1 MTLRKRDKTALLVL
15 AAAVIVWLLLQL
27 ALPGDSPAKLVGTA
41 DSIPVAEKRLARLR
55 QLAGGVPGKE
65 EVLKRVSA
73 ELAQRETGIIQA
85 DTGPQAQAQLLEIIR
100 RVAKA
105 QTPPLD
111 AKSAELGQITRL
123 SDDYGEVQVSVA
135 LECRIEELVN
145 LLADLTKQPEVLAT
159 KEVRVSLANA
169 KEKTLSPR
177 LTVSGLAPRRLVP
190 EKKGLA
196 SF

>member
-1 MTLRKRDKTALLVL
+1 MTLRKRDKTALVVL
-15 AAAVIVWLLLQL
+15 AAAVLVWLLLQL
-27 ALPGDSPAKLVGTA
+27 ALPADTPAKLA
-41 DSIPVAEKRLARLR
+41 RSLDSIPVAEKRLTRLR
-55 QLAGGVPGKE
+55 QLSGSVPGKE

-73 ELAQRETGIIQA
+73 ELTQRQTGIIQA
-85 DTGPQAQAQLLEIIR
+85 ETGPQAQAQLLEIIR

-159 KEVRVSLANA
+159 KEVRVSLANG
-169 KEKTLSPR
+169 KEKTLGVR
-177 LTVSGLAPRRLVP
+177 LTVSGLVPRRLVP

>member
-1 MTLRKRDKTALLVL
+1 MTLRKRDKTALVVL
-15 AAAVIVWLLLQL
+15 AAAVLIWLLLQL
-27 ALPGDSPAKLVGTA
+27 ALPADTPAKLA
-41 DSIPVAEKRLARLR
+41 RSLDSIPVAEKRLARLR
-55 QLAGGVPGKE
+55 QLSGSVPGKE

-73 ELAQRETGIIQA
+73 ELTQRETGIIQA
-85 DTGPQAQAQLLEIIR
+85 ETGPQAQAQLLEIIR

-145 LLADLTKQPEVLAT
+145 LLSDLTKQPEVLAT
-159 KEVRVSLANA
+159 KEVRVSLANG
-169 KEKTLSPR
+169 KEKTLGVR

-190 EKKGLA
+190 QKKGLA

>member
-1 MTLRKRDKTALLVL
+1 MTLRKRDKTALVVL
-15 AAAVIVWLLLQL
+15 AAAVLVWLLLQL
-27 ALPGDSPAKLVGTA
+27 ALPADTPAKLA
-41 DSIPVAEKRLARLR
+41 RSLDSIPVAEKRLARLR
-55 QLAGGVPGKE
+55 QLSGSVPGKE

-85 DTGPQAQAQLLEIIR
+85 ETGPQALAQLLEIIR

-159 KEVRVSLANA
+159 KEVRVSLANG
-169 KEKTLSPR
+169 KEKTLGVR
-177 LTVSGLAPRRLVP
+177 LTVSGLVPRRLVP

>member
-1 MTLRKRDKTALLVL
+1 MTLRKRDKTALVVL
-15 AAAVIVWLLLQL
+15 AAAVLVWLLLQL
-27 ALPGDSPAKLVGTA
+27 ALPADTPAKLA
-41 DSIPVAEKRLARLR
+41 RSLDSIPVAEKRLARLR
-55 QLAGGVPGKE
+55 QLSGSVPGKE

-73 ELAQRETGIIQA
+73 ELTQRQTGIIQA
-85 DTGPQAQAQLLEIIR
+85 ETGPQAQAQLLEIIR

-159 KEVRVSLANA
+159 KEVRVSLANG
-169 KEKTLSPR
+169 KEKTLGVR
-177 LTVSGLAPRRLVP
+177 LTVSGLVPRRLVP

>member
-1 MTLRKRDKTALLVL
+1 MTLRKRDKTALVVL
-15 AAAVIVWLLLQL
+15 AAAVLVWLLLQL
-27 ALPGDSPAKLVGTA
+27 ALPADTPAKLA
-41 DSIPVAEKRLARLR
+41 RSLDSIPVAEKRLARLR
-55 QLAGGVPGKE
+55 QLSGSVPGKE
-65 EVLKRVSA
+65 EVLKRVST
-73 ELAQRETGIIQA
+73 ELTQRETGIIQA
-85 DTGPQAQAQLLEIIR
+85 ETGPQALAQLLEIIR

-159 KEVRVSLANA
+159 KEVRVSLANG
-169 KEKTLSPR
+169 KEKTLGVR
-177 LTVSGLAPRRLVP
+177 LTVSGLVPRRLVP

>member
-1 MTLRKRDKTALLVL
+1 MTLRKRDKTALVVL
-15 AAAVIVWLLLQL
+15 AAAVLVWLLLQL
-27 ALPGDSPAKLVGTA
+27 ALPADTPAKLARTL

-55 QLAGGVPGKE
+55 QLSGSVPGKE

-73 ELAQRETGIIQA
+73 ELTQRETGIIQA
-85 DTGPQAQAQLLEIIR
+85 ETGPQAQAQLLEIIR

-159 KEVRVSLANA
+159 KEVRVSLANG
-169 KEKTLSPR
+169 KEKTLGVR
-177 LTVSGLAPRRLVP
+177 LTVSGLVPRRLVP